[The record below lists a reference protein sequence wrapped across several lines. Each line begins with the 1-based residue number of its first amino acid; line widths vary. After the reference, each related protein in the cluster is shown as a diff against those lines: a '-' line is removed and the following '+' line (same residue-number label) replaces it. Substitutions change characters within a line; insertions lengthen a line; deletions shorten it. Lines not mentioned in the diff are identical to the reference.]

1 MTQDKRADIYTKT
14 VVGRD
19 EHFFEDLPGYVVYVP
34 PGSKIEDLPNGV
46 EILATDYAPGL
57 PDGRIIT
64 ILFTDGLLDEA
75 LLELLPE
82 LSDEWKLLGLRAPFV
97 ALVDLEADSLDR
109 QHDLARAIE
118 TIGDEPPL
126 IALSPAPTLDF
137 SGHELSEMLGDSL
150 RHEMGHHFMRSQL
163 VLYEEDEEDVVER
176 YALTRDRD
184 VLFEYAKDA
193 PTEEDEEW

>member
-1 MTQDKRADIYTKT
+1 MTGDEQADIYTKT

-34 PGSKIEDLPNGV
+34 PGSKVEDLPNGV
-46 EILATDYAPGL
+46 EILEADYAPGL
-57 PDGRIIT
+57 PE
-64 ILFTDGLLDEA
+64 GLLDET

-118 TIGDEPPL
+118 TVGDEPPL

-163 VLYEEDEEDVVER
+163 VLYDEEEEDVVER

-184 VLFEYAKDA
+184 VLFEYMKDA
-193 PTEEDEEW
+193 PTEDDEKW